1 MNRIAFIW
9 EETFLYWSSI
19 VLTLAGISAAA
30 MFLSLTLREKED
42 RAAGIAALPLAAVLS
57 LVFSRLV
64 HWYCR
69 PVGYANL
76 TTALTDYQQ
85 GGFALIGVFFGCILA
100 ALLLRLLRIS
110 GNLPRMLDHMAIAGS
125 LGIAL
130 GRLASLFNNS
140 DRGMILPDQVP
151 FPLASAVV
159 NGVSGAMENR
169 LAVFMLQSMVAA
181 VLFAALWIFDA
192 RGRRKGTA
200 RDGDVCLIF
209 LLCYCASQALLDSPR
224 YDNLYFRSNGFV
236 SVVQIF
242 SALTVAATAILVT
255 LRLIRRRGG
264 RWGLMALPLMP
275 LLGIAGYMEYHVQRH
290 GDQAA
295 FAYTV
300 MGLCLGCFVLL
311 TLLMR
316 SFAAK
321 TDR

>member
-1 MNRIAFIW
+1 MNRIAFII

-19 VLTLAGISAAA
+19 VVTLAGVSAIL
-30 MFLSLTLREKED
+30 MFLSLTLGEKDD
-42 RAAGIAALPLAAVLS
+42 RAAGMAAVPLAGGLS
-57 LVFSRLV
+57 LIFSRLV
-64 HWYCR
+64 HWYCH
-69 PVGYANL
+69 PVGYASL
-76 TTALTDYQQ
+76 TAALTDYRN
-85 GGFALIGVFFGCILA
+85 GGYALIGVFFGCILA
-100 ALLLRLLRIS
+100 ALLLRLLRVS

-140 DRGMILPDQVP
+140 DRGMLLSAEVP

-159 NGVSGAMENR
+159 NSVSGATENR
-169 LAVFMLQSMVAA
+169 LAVFMLQAMVAA
-181 VLFAALWIFDA
+181 VLFVVLWIFYT
-192 RGRRKGTA
+192 RGRRKGTL
-200 RDGDVCLIF
+200 RDGDTCLIF
-209 LLCYCASQALLDSPR
+209 LLCYCAAQALLDSPR

-242 SALTVAATAILVT
+242 SALTVAAAAIIVT
-255 LRLIRRRGG
+255 VRLIRSRGG
-264 RWGLMALPLMP
+264 KWGLMALPLLP

-316 SFAAK
+316 SLAA
-321 TDR
+321 RAEP